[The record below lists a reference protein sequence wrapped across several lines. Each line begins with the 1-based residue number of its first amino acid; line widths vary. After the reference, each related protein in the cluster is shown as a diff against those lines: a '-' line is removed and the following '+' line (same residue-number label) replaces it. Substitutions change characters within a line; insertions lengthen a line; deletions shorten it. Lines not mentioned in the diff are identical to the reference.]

1 MDPQRKSLQ
10 IGAAVIGTAVA
21 LRLLS
26 GGALAPLV
34 RALTRPETVAVLMY
48 LETGRVTRPYNAMTY
63 PAESPGP
70 ELIHSPETVAPVFT
84 AADADTVE
92 LDNETDYDPDIGT
105 LLTAPLNWDLEA
117 DHPTVLILHTH
128 GTESYTPSPGEDYEE
143 SSAYRTLDENYNMIS
158 VGSLVADRLET
169 AGIQVI
175 HDRSFHDYPSYN
187 GSYTNARASIE
198 EILAENSGIRLILDL
213 HRDAAAVGD
222 GQMDTS
228 ATVNGRESAQLML
241 VIGTDDGG
249 LYHPGWEANLAL
261 AVKLQAL
268 LEQTHPGLCRP
279 LNLCAERFN
288 GDTSPGALLVEV
300 GAAGNT
306 RDEAMLAAEALA
318 DGIIALVNGA
328 NLTEDSTN

>member
-48 LETGRVTRPYNAMTY
+48 LETGRVVRPYNAMTY

-70 ELIHSPETVAPVFT
+70 ELIHSTEAVAPVFT

-92 LDNETDYDPDIGT
+92 LDNETGYDPDIGA

-143 SSAYRTLDENYNMIS
+143 SSAYRTLDENYNLI
-158 VGSLVADRLET
+158 V
-169 AGIQVI
+169 
-175 HDRSFHDYPSYN
+175 DRSPKINY
-187 GSYTNARASIE
+187 
-198 EILAENSGIRLILDL
+198 LAKSTPELILK
-213 HRDAAAVGD
+213 R
-222 GQMDTS
+222 
-228 ATVNGRESAQLML
+228 
-241 VIGTDDGG
+241 I
-249 LYHPGWEANLAL
+249 Y
-261 AVKLQAL
+261 
-268 LEQTHPGLCRP
+268 EQ
-279 LNLCAERFN
+279 
-288 GDTSPGALLVEV
+288 S
-300 GAAGNT
+300 
-306 RDEAMLAAEALA
+306 DEPIKSVYKDIL
-318 DGIIALVNGA
+318 DKFQ
-328 NLTEDSTN
+328 

>member
-10 IGAAVIGTAVA
+10 IGAAVIGTAIA

-34 RALTRPETVAVLMY
+34 RALTKSETVAVLMY
-48 LETGRVTRPYNAMTY
+48 LETGRVVRPYNAMTY

-92 LDNETDYDPDIGT
+92 LDNETGYAPDIGA
-105 LLTAPLNWDLEA
+105 LLTAPLNWDLAA

-143 SSAYRTLDENYNMIS
+143 FSAYRTLDENYNMIS

-198 EILAENSGIRLILDL
+198 EILAENPGIRLILDL

-249 LYHPGWEANLAL
+249 LYHPSWEENLAL

-318 DGIIALVNGA
+318 DGIIALVKGA

>member
-1 MDPQRKSLQ
+1 MEIQKRSTRLGAALVIFAVILRLGGGITTASAHSLRRWERELGDFCRWGAGGVPAAAETLPQPELPEPEPGVTLSKDDLTRLQ
-10 IGAAVIGTAVA
+10 IRYATG
-21 LRLLS
+21 S
-26 GGALAPLV
+26 SY
-34 RALTRPETVAVLMY
+34 RP
-48 LETGRVTRPYNAMTY
+48 
-63 PAESPGP
+63 
-70 ELIHSPETVAPVFT
+70 
-84 AADADTVE
+84 
-92 LDNETDYDPDIGT
+92 
-105 LLTAPLNWDLEA
+105 DLEA
-117 DHPTVLILHTH
+117 LLTSRLDWKLDDGAPAVLILHSH
-128 GTESYTPSPGEDYEE
+128 GSEAFQKQPGQDYQELVNT
-143 SSAYRTLDENYNMIS
+143 RTTDTDYNMIA
-158 VGSLVADRLET
+158 VGDHLAKLLEN
-169 AGIQVI
+169 AGIRVI

-198 EILAENSGIRLILDL
+198 EILAENPGIRLILDL
-213 HRDAAAVGD
+213 HRDAAAVGN

-249 LYHPGWEANLAL
+249 LYHPGWEENLAL

>member
-34 RALTRPETVAVLMY
+34 RTLTRPETVAVLMY

-70 ELIHSPETVAPVFT
+70 ELIHSPEAVSPVFT

-92 LDNETDYDPDIGT
+92 LDNETGYAPDIGA
-105 LLTAPLNWDLEA
+105 LLTAPLSWDLEA

-198 EILAENSGIRLILDL
+198 EILAENPGIRLILDL
-213 HRDAAAVGD
+213 HRDAAAVGN

-249 LYHPGWEANLAL
+249 LYHPGWEENLAL

-306 RDEAMLAAEALA
+306 RDEALLAAEALA

>member
-1 MDPQRKSLQ
+1 MNWEQRCIRLC
-10 IGAAVIGTAVA
+10 AAVLICAVV
-21 LRLLS
+21 LRLWA
-26 GGALAPLV
+26 GGALVPVGQALGSAEAASFLV
-34 RALTRPETVAVLMY
+34 Y
-48 LETGRVTRPYNAMTY
+48 LQTGRVVR
-63 PAESPGP
+63 SLP
-70 ELIHSPETVAPVFT
+70 EPTVQAQPQETVPPAQQEPPIFRAED
-84 AADADTVE
+84 AALVAV
-92 LDNETDYDPDIGT
+92 DYNCDRSPDLEQ
-105 LLTAPLNWDLEA
+105 LLTEPLDWDLTG
-117 DHPTVLILHTH
+117 DGPRVLILHSHT
-128 GTESYTPSPGEDYEE
+128 TESFTQGGEDRYEE
-143 SSAYRTLDENYNMIS
+143 SSAYRTLDAGHNMI
-158 VGSLVADRLET
+158 VLGEIV
-169 AGIQVI
+169 AGILRENGIEVI
-175 HDRSFHDYPSYN
+175 HDTTLHDYPSYN
-187 GSYTNARASIE
+187 GSYTHAAASTKAYLEQYPTIE
-198 EILAENSGIRLILDL
+198 LILDL
-213 HRDAAAVGD
+213 HRDAAAVGN

-249 LYHPGWEANLAL
+249 LYHPGWEENLAL